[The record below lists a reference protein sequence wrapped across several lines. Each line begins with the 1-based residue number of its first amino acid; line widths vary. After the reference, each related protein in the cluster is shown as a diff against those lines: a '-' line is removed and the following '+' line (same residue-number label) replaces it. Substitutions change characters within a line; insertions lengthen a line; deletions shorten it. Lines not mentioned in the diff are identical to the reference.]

1 MRLPLYGF
9 VEGDTIGVLIM
20 ADDGESVRSLA
31 NKLRAA
37 VSLRVRT
44 DEDMDVLYRGMV
56 LDPGF
61 TLSQARF
68 EPLQRFD
75 LRRKNGVSES
85 RNTR

>member
-1 MRLPLYGF
+1 
-9 VEGDTIGVLIM
+9 M